1 MLVPELFACQRQ
13 LSDVLQAV
21 RRRFLNR
28 LVIGADKTK
37 QVAHHSVLMHGHAVP
52 WVFAQLEQGQGRR
65 LVNSD
70 VFGRQIPHQGGHR
83 AVLAE
88 GRAVTSPLTAVA

>member
-1 MLVPELFACQRQ
+1 MLVPELFACERQ

-28 LVIGADKTK
+28 LVIGADETK
-37 QVAHHSVLMHGHAVP
+37 QVADHSVLMHRHAVP
-52 WVFAQLEQGQGRR
+52 RVFAQLEQGKGRR

-70 VFGRQIPHQGGHR
+70 VFGRQVPHQGGHCP
-83 AVLAE
+83 VLAE
-88 GRAVTSPLTAVA
+88 RRAVTPPLTAVA

>member
-1 MLVPELFACQRQ
+1 MLVPELLARECQ

-21 RRRFLNR
+21 RRRLLNC
-28 LVIGADKTK
+28 LVIGADETK
-37 QVAHHSVLMHGHAVP
+37 QVAHHSVLMHRHAVP
-52 WVFAQLEQGQGRR
+52 RVFAQLEQGKGRR

-70 VFGRQIPHQGGHR
+70 VFGRQVSHQGGHR

-88 GRAVTSPLTAVA
+88 GRAVTAPLTAVA